1 MYCKEMIK
9 IGKAANGYIIE
20 VCVPK
25 KEEKGKKGEPSCC
38 CGSEFEEQFVAKDEM
53 EVAAKIQEILPKLDG
68 EYSTE
73 KEFAAAFGKA
83 VSEEKEDD

>member
-1 MYCKEMIK
+1 MIK
-9 IGKAANGYIIE
+9 IGKASDGYVIE

-25 KEEKGKKGEPSCC
+25 KCDEKKKGRIEPMRSM
-38 CGSEFEEQFVAKDEM
+38 EFEEMFVAKNED
-53 EVAAKIQEILPKLDG
+53 EVAAKIKEILPKLDG

-83 VSEEKEDD
+83 VMEEKEDD